1 LRQIHPIIQV
11 EIIVISAYYIK
22 KYMNTFKDFHT
33 VEDLKFDVKKLQDSL
48 KNVLQMKDYDTANG
62 IKNFAAICLNQI
74 PGKPES
80 TKGNYARGVYWTKP
94 DHTGE
99 EKIRD
104 QNLDETQYTEFVKD
118 FQNTY
123 FKEVY
128 DKLSS
133 KFKLGRVRILLKEPR
148 STLSWHRDPEPRLHI
163 PIITNP
169 GCIMVIENVAKH
181 LPANGSVYITNNV
194 KYHNAFNG
202 GEENRVHLVA
212 CLPDYKFN

>member
-1 LRQIHPIIQV
+1 
-11 EIIVISAYYIK
+11 
-22 KYMNTFKDFHT
+22 MNNFTDFHA
-33 VEDLKFDVKKLQDSL
+33 VKDLKFDINELQEGLKQILKLKK
-48 KNVLQMKDYDTANG
+48 YDTANG

-80 TKGNYARGVYWTKP
+80 VKGNFARGVYWTKP
-94 DHTGE
+94 NHNGKE
-99 EKIRD
+99 VVRD
-104 QNLDETQYTEFVKD
+104 KLVDENLYTEFVKE
-118 FQNTY
+118 FEHTY
-123 FKEVY
+123 FKKVY
-128 DKLSS
+128 EILSS

-169 GCIMVIENVAKH
+169 GCMMVIENVAKH
-181 LPANGSVYITNNV
+181 LPADGSVYITNNV

-212 CLPDYKFN
+212 CLTEYKFN